1 MKSNFQCQPQ
11 HFQFRLQSRLTVTNE
26 EGQKTLARFALT
38 GQNQQ
43 VFSYKGFD
51 HIALVTRNLAAMKMF
66 YCDGLGLAMEQVS
79 KAKAGYN
86 IVTLRAGEAV
96 LDLFEAGPTNPAPS
110 ANLSEEHFCLC
121 ASGSS
126 IYDVIATLKRKGLE
140 PTQAEV
146 NSGARGKGLSIFVRD
161 PDGNKVEIKVD

>member
-1 MKSNFQCQPQ
+1 
-11 HFQFRLQSRLTVTNE
+11 
-26 EGQKTLARFALT
+26 
-38 GQNQQ
+38 
-43 VFSYKGFD
+43 VFTYKGFD
-51 HIALVTRNLAAMKMF
+51 HIALVTRKMAEMRRF
-66 YCDGLGLAMEQVS
+66 YTECLGMTVDQEGKV
-79 KAKAGYN
+79 KAGYN
-86 IVTLRAGEAV
+86 VVSLRVGDAV

-121 ASGSS
+121 ATGSS

-146 NSGARGKGLSIFVRD
+146 NNGARGKGLSTFVRD